1 MRIMLLSF
9 KPSVYN
15 KLLSGIKIYE
25 HRKVFPDEPI
35 KAYLYVSYPVCAITG
50 IIYFGK
56 RNSIK
61 EWKTVYSYDEAAVK
75 RIDNYLLTQKYAIEI
90 VKFKETSSI
99 PLNILR
105 TDLKKFVVPQMYYYI
120 DEDSELL
127 KYLQDNIKPTG
138 KTIIH
143 KFDNITSDNICVN

>member
-35 KAYLYVSYPVCAITG
+35 KAYLYVSYPVRAITG

-56 RNSIK
+56 RHSIK

-75 RIDNYLLTQKYAIEI
+75 RIDNYLINQNYAMEI
-90 VKFKETSSI
+90 VKFEETSS
-99 PLNILR
+99 NTR
-105 TDLKKFVVPQMYYYI
+105 F
-120 DEDSELL
+120 S
-127 KYLQDNIKPTG
+127 PT
-138 KTIIH
+138 
-143 KFDNITSDNICVN
+143 